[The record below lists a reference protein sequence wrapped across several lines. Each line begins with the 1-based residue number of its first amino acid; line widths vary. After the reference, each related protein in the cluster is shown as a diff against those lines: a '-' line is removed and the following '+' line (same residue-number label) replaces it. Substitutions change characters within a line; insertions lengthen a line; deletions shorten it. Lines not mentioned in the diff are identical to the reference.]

1 MKQEILVL
9 GEKTYTITELK
20 YKDVAA
26 VADLDKGAVAKTL
39 LMSSVGLSQEDYDEL
54 SMSDGVKI
62 MNVVNE
68 INGLV
73 EQDFQTATQTTD

>member
-1 MKQEILVL
+1 MKQETLVL